1 MLEVSSAE
9 VSKSFGVYRER
20 AEGSRGVAPE
30 PVRVMH
36 YNKPSV
42 VIVEASEWERL
53 KRRDKMS
60 LAIEELPEDLIDQ
73 VAATIMDPRF
83 DFLNAK

>member
-1 MLEVSSAE
+1 MLDVSSAE
-9 VSKSFGVYRER
+9 VAKSFGVYRER
-20 AEGSRGVAPE
+20 AEGARGAAPE

-42 VIVEASEWERL
+42 VIIRADEYERL

-60 LAIEELPEDLIDQ
+60 LAIEELPEDLVER
-73 VAATIMDPRF
+73 VAATTMDPRF

>member
-1 MLEVSSAE
+1 MLDVSSAE
-9 VSKSFGVYRER
+9 VSKRFGIYRER
-20 AEGSRGVAPE
+20 AEGSQEAAPE

-60 LAIEELPEDLIDQ
+60 LAIEELPEDLVDR
-73 VAATIMDPRF
+73 VAAMTMDPRF
-83 DFLNAK
+83 DFLDAP

>member
-1 MLEVSSAE
+1 MLDVSSAE

-20 AEGSRGVAPE
+20 AEGSGGAAPE

-36 YNKPSV
+36 YNKPAV
-42 VIVEASEWERL
+42 VIVQADEYERL

-60 LAIEELPEDLIDQ
+60 LAIEELPEDLVEK
-73 VAATIMDPRF
+73 VAATAMDPRF

>member
-9 VSKSFGVYRER
+9 VSKSFGVYREK
-20 AEGSRGVAPE
+20 AEGSRGAAPE
-30 PVRVMH
+30 PVRVLH
-36 YNKPSV
+36 YNKPAV
-42 VIVEASEWERL
+42 VIVQADEYERL

-73 VAATIMDPRF
+73 IASSTMDPRF